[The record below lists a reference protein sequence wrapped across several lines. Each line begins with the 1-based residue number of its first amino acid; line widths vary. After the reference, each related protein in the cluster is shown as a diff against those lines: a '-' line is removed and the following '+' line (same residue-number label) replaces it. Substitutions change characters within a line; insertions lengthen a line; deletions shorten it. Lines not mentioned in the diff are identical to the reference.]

1 MKRMRQILVVFTLLL
16 ASLAYAQDSAGYLI
30 DIQCE
35 QCMSLES
42 NSSTNSMVACL
53 TMAQEEWTSEIDR
66 YYRLL
71 SDTLSDESI
80 KLLEHTQEVWLN
92 YRDAQIKYL
101 ISFYHSDISGGNH
114 IERNAEI
121 RNLIR
126 ARALVLKTQYDTL
139 KEQ

>member
-1 MKRMRQILVVFTLLL
+1 MRQILVVFTLLL

-53 TMAQEEWTSEIDR
+53 TIAQEEWTSEIDR
-66 YYRLL
+66 YYTLL
-71 SDTLSDESI
+71 SDSLSGESI

-92 YRDAQIKYL
+92 YRDAQIRYL

-126 ARALVLKTQYDTL
+126 ARALVLKTQYDTF